1 MGKALPHSPAGLLLI
16 TFILLSSCLHAPA
29 RIYHKI
35 ISKQKSGG
43 LCADGGR
50 WVGIYL
56 DFGFE
61 AKAEGRLKFKIL
73 KFSQFLL
80 YSDKG
85 VKIIMQVLE
94 ALYKNGIL
102 RIVKPEKIDSNLV
115 QIKIVN
121 RDNILTE
128 EDMKDIL
135 EAKSERDKGKYYT
148 LDKIFK

>member
-1 MGKALPHSPAGLLLI
+1 
-16 TFILLSSCLHAPA
+16 
-29 RIYHKI
+29 
-35 ISKQKSGG
+35 
-43 LCADGGR
+43 
-50 WVGIYL
+50 
-56 DFGFE
+56 
-61 AKAEGRLKFKIL
+61 
-73 KFSQFLL
+73 
-80 YSDKG
+80 
-85 VKIIMQVLE
+85 MQVLE